1 MKDPKQGAGV
11 WEDLF
16 HRVMDGAAR
25 AEDLAQF
32 HDVLRQNPEAV
43 DAWIRLTHLHAELA
57 SGVLLEG
64 ANPLPREA
72 RPEGEGGSVVRS
84 IPVEIPWRRHLG
96 RIAAALVV
104 GLLLGGFGTSVLR
117 GVSELRW
124 GKLATLL
131 ADSFESDV
139 APVVTGP
146 SEHMGVWSGDVT
158 QMVGA
163 QQGVQPRSGSRMLR
177 FVSAAHEGTTGE
189 TGEKGSYIADVYR
202 LLDLRP
208 FAKELAP
215 GDLSLRFSAYF
226 NANGR
231 AERDAYTARIYL
243 HALSE
248 ATIRKGLLQSS
259 VQQLLQES
267 LAATLDQISVDR
279 DPATWQRRV
288 AELRLPP
295 QTEFVWVHVSIIHPG
310 GRSPDGPRTFS
321 GHFLDDAEA
330 ALLRRDVGP

>member
-1 MKDPKQGAGV
+1 
-11 WEDLF
+11 
-16 HRVMDGAAR
+16 
-25 AEDLAQF
+25 
-32 HDVLRQNPEAV
+32 
-43 DAWIRLTHLHAELA
+43 
-57 SGVLLEG
+57 
-64 ANPLPREA
+64 
-72 RPEGEGGSVVRS
+72 
-84 IPVEIPWRRHLG
+84 LG

-139 APVVTGP
+139 APLVTGP
-146 SEHMGVWSGDVT
+146 SEQTGIWSGDVT
-158 QMVGA
+158 QIVGA
-163 QQGVQPRSGSRMLR
+163 QQGVKPRSGSRMLR
-177 FVSAAHEGTTGE
+177 FVSAVDEGKLGE
-189 TGEKGSYIADVYR
+189 SDSYISDVYR

-208 FAKELAP
+208 FTKELAP

-321 GHFLDDAEA
+321 GHFLDDVEVT
-330 ALLRRDVGP
+330 LLRREVSP